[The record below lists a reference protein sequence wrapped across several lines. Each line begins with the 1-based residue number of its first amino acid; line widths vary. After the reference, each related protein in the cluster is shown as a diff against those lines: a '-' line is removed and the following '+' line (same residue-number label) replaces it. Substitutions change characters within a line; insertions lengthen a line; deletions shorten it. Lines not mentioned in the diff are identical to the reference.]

1 MKILVADSIAKEG
14 IDLLRKCYEVDVN
27 ATISPEELLSI
38 ISNYEALMV
47 RSRIKITAPIIEAGS
62 KLIVIGRAGV
72 GVDNI
77 DVEVATKHGIVVVNA
92 PTANTISAAEHTI
105 ALMLAL
111 ARHIPQANASLKTR
125 VWQREKF
132 TGIELRGKTLGI
144 IGLGNV
150 GSEVARRAQ
159 GLEMKTIAYDPMVS
173 INHARNLGVE
183 LVPLTE
189 LLQQSDFVTVH
200 VTLTDSTRGLICNK
214 ELALMKP
221 TARIINC
228 ARGGIINE
236 EDLFKAVETG
246 KIAGAAI
253 DVFSREPATD
263 NILLGSD
270 KIIVTPHLGAST
282 TEAQLN
288 VSIIVAEQIL
298 TVLKGESARYAVN
311 APLITPETIAVL
323 TPFIDVASLEGKLVA
338 QMIKGQIDGVTIS
351 YEGEVSNY
359 STDALKAAVI
369 KNLLQASVEERI
381 NLVNASIIAQNRGI
395 MVTEHKETGCKNYAS
410 LITTE
415 VSSDQGKVTVGGT
428 VMRGEPHIVRINS
441 YWLDIK
447 PGQGY
452 LLFCDN
458 KDRPGLI
465 GQVGT
470 ITGKAN
476 VNISSMHL
484 SRLKLGGA
492 ALMILEMDEPLNEEQ
507 TEQIRNL
514 PGVYSAIVAKL

>member
-1 MKILVADSIAKEG
+1 MKILVVDSIAKEG
-14 IDLLRKCYEVDVN
+14 IDALQKYHEVDVK
-27 ATISPEELLSI
+27 ATIPQEELLDI
-38 ISNYEALMV
+38 IGNYEALMV
-47 RSRIKITAPIIEAGS
+47 RSRIKITAPIIEAGC
-62 KLIVIGRAGV
+62 KLVVIGRAGV

-77 DVEVATKHGIVVVNA
+77 DVEVATKRGIVVVNA

-111 ARHIPQANASLKTR
+111 ARYIPQANSSLKSR

-132 TGIELRGKTLGI
+132 IGTEVRGKTLGV
-144 IGLGNV
+144 IGLGNI

-159 GLEMKTIAYDPMVS
+159 GLEMKTIACDPLVS
-173 INHARNLGVE
+173 INYARNFGVE
-183 LVPLTE
+183 LVPLPE
-189 LLQQSDFVTVH
+189 LLQQSDFITVH
-200 VTLTDSTRGLICNK
+200 VTLNNSTRGLICAK
-214 ELALMKP
+214 ELSLMKP

-228 ARGGIINE
+228 ARGGIVNE
-236 EDLFKAVETG
+236 EDLLQAVENG
-246 KIAGAAI
+246 KIAGAAV
-253 DVFSREPATD
+253 DVFSKEPATD

-288 VSIIVAEQIL
+288 VSIIVADQIL
-298 TVLKGESARYAVN
+298 TVLKGEPARYAVN
-311 APLITPETIAVL
+311 APLITPEAMSILA
-323 TPFIDVASLEGKLVA
+323 PFIDVAALEGKLVA
-338 QMIKGQIDGVTIS
+338 QMTKGQIEGVTIS
-351 YEGEVSNY
+351 YEGEISNY

-369 KNLLQASVEERI
+369 QNLLQGSVEERI
-381 NLVNASIIAQNRGI
+381 NLVNASMIAQNRGI
-395 MVTEHKETGCKNYAS
+395 TITEHKETGCKNYAS

-415 VSSDQGKVTVGGT
+415 VSSNQGKITIGGT
-428 VMRGEPHIVRINS
+428 VMRDDPHIVRINN

-458 KDRPGLI
+458 MDRPGLI

-470 ITGKAN
+470 ITGKSN

-484 SRLKLGGA
+484 SRLKPGGA
-492 ALMILEMDEPLNEEQ
+492 ALMILEMDEPLNEAQ
-507 TEQIRNL
+507 TEEIRNL
-514 PGVYSAIVAKL
+514 PGVYSAVVAKL